1 MSPTGVRKFS
11 DVALV
16 RPAGNP
22 IEPALVGDST
32 PVRVGAIGENAL
44 DTASQPLRPAAP
56 ARVGP
61 SWRLDPHP
69 YEDPCNYLG

>member
-22 IEPALVGDST
+22 IEPALVGGGKKSLPGSVHMYFELLD
-32 PVRVGAIGENAL
+32 VRRFGNGVVHL
-44 DTASQPLRPAAP
+44 HYRTRT
-56 ARVGP
+56 
-61 SWRLDPHP
+61 
-69 YEDPCNYLG
+69 